1 MVVGAFPA
9 AKLGVLAMKQI
20 SKPVANVLKTRAKN
34 SLFFRKYVCMPPAQ
48 FYNWMEVK
56 TRMWAM
62 NLGKPTVVPT
72 LNEAQAIELGANLL
86 GEFVIFA
93 IGAGLLILEYTRSSR
108 KEALKE
114 AMVEQEKAELHAYI
128 NELAFRLEKQD
139 AQLREMERVVAQLH
153 SRTWSPVKILSD
165 LTTTSKKAENDE
177 RIRSDPVT
185 PLGSSGKSQSN
196 HPTNLVF
203 NALDMIQNEILYRD
217 EDRVINVEGAG
228 LIKKSLIYLIGD
240 ELFETSFNDRKTSN
254 EDNSMASSQ

>member
-20 SKPVANVLKTRAKN
+20 SKPIANVLKTRAKN
-34 SLFFRKYVCMPPAQ
+34 SPFFRTYICMPPAQ

-86 GEFVIFA
+86 GEFVIFT

-108 KEALKE
+108 KEAMKE

-139 AQLREMERVVAQLH
+139 AQLREMERVVASLH
-153 SRTWSPVKILSD
+153 SSRWTPVKILSD
-165 LTTTSKKAENDE
+165 LTTSNSNKKAENDD

-185 PLGSSGKSQSN
+185 PLGSS
-196 HPTNLVF
+196 
-203 NALDMIQNEILYRD
+203 AAE
-217 EDRVINVEGAG
+217 
-228 LIKKSLIYLIGD
+228 KKS
-240 ELFETSFNDRKTSN
+240 ETSISSPK
-254 EDNSMASSQ
+254 EEASSRSR